1 MNLFELRGVEKHYG
15 STRALAPLDLDVV
28 EGRSLGII
36 GESGSGKTTLIRLM
50 MGIHEPTSGIVTYR
64 GMPVSTKRG
73 PVPLRREAQLVL
85 QDPFAALNPRMRVGQ
100 IVGEPL
106 RIHKINQPHRVAE
119 VLAEVGL
126 DAEYAERYPHQ
137 LSGGQRQRVAI
148 ARALAPRPR
157 VILADEP
164 VSALDVSLRVM
175 IVDLLDEL
183 RRALNLTL
191 VIVSH
196 DIGVVQQLCEDVV
209 VMKDGICVERGQ
221 TPKLLRH
228 PREQATKELL
238 AATMHLPI

>member
-1 MNLFELRGVEKHYG
+1 M
-15 STRALAPLDLDVV
+15 
-28 EGRSLGII
+28 
-36 GESGSGKTTLIRLM
+36 
-50 MGIHEPTSGIVTYR
+50 
-64 GMPVSTKRG
+64 
-73 PVPLRREAQLVL
+73 L
-85 QDPFAALNPRMRVGQ
+85 QDPFAALNPRMQVGQ

-164 VSALDVSLRVM
+164 VSALDVSLRVA

-209 VMKDGICVERGQ
+209 VMKDGICVTRADARNSCATRASER
-221 TPKLLRH
+221 PRAPRRH
-228 PREQATKELL
+228 DALAHIDPRVTAWRRRCRKDL
-238 AATMHLPI
+238 ISWGS